1 MASLNTSGANA
12 RKRSTR
18 SGSGRS
24 IFQLIT
30 CTSLVP
36 LLGESRCLEP
46 KRACRHA
53 VPFTEESQVVGHLT
67 GDGEASGAL
76 LRQRAFDVAGDEHAL
91 HAGSRLHGPE
101 LAPHPLDPV
110 EDLLE
115 VDAL

>member
-76 LRQRAFDVAGDEHAL
+76 LRQRAFDVAGARRAP
-91 HAGSRLHGPE
+91 HAGSPVRGAA
-101 LAPHPLDPV
+101 LAP
-110 EDLLE
+110 LLPGPAE
-115 VDAL
+115 ELR